1 MGSSSSKGARRLP
14 RELSKQAEQRASA
27 PSSAAQAPNRF
38 ADASRATTGNV
49 EYSASRTTGPG
60 TEHGR
65 GRQNVYASEEMDDSI
80 KEDGGDPDFLKNL
93 SRLGQVAVPKPGTPF
108 EKQAPA
114 LRTLMSRT
122 ATSTSSAA
130 PPQNHLSAAS
140 LSNLLDRL
148 KSLPANES
156 STPSQAELSLYRD
169 YAVDPETMST
179 LRRWVNSPS
188 IDPEKT
194 KIILSEQG
202 EESVEMTAV
211 WVSSSATE
219 AQKVIPPGQKTS

>member
-1 MGSSSSKGARRLP
+1 
-14 RELSKQAEQRASA
+14 
-27 PSSAAQAPNRF
+27 
-38 ADASRATTGNV
+38 
-49 EYSASRTTGPG
+49 
-60 TEHGR
+60 
-65 GRQNVYASEEMDDSI
+65 
-80 KEDGGDPDFLKNL
+80 
-93 SRLGQVAVPKPGTPF
+93 
-108 EKQAPA
+108 
-114 LRTLMSRT
+114 MSRT

-156 STPSQAELSLYRD
+156 GTPSQAELSLYRD

-202 EESVEMTAV
+202 EESVEMTASISLDGNLHYPTL
-211 WVSSSATE
+211 W
-219 AQKVIPPGQKTS
+219 IRLTSHLRPTA

>member
-1 MGSSSSKGARRLP
+1 
-14 RELSKQAEQRASA
+14 
-27 PSSAAQAPNRF
+27 
-38 ADASRATTGNV
+38 
-49 EYSASRTTGPG
+49 
-60 TEHGR
+60 
-65 GRQNVYASEEMDDSI
+65 
-80 KEDGGDPDFLKNL
+80 
-93 SRLGQVAVPKPGTPF
+93 
-108 EKQAPA
+108 
-114 LRTLMSRT
+114 MSRT

-156 STPSQAELSLYRD
+156 GTPSQAELSLYRD

-202 EESVEMTAV
+202 EESVEMTASISFDGNV
-211 WVSSSATE
+211 HYPTLWIRLTLRLR
-219 AQKVIPPGQKTS
+219 PTS

>member
-1 MGSSSSKGARRLP
+1 
-14 RELSKQAEQRASA
+14 
-27 PSSAAQAPNRF
+27 
-38 ADASRATTGNV
+38 
-49 EYSASRTTGPG
+49 
-60 TEHGR
+60 
-65 GRQNVYASEEMDDSI
+65 
-80 KEDGGDPDFLKNL
+80 
-93 SRLGQVAVPKPGTPF
+93 
-108 EKQAPA
+108 
-114 LRTLMSRT
+114 MSRT

-156 STPSQAELSLYRD
+156 GTPSQAELALYRD

-202 EESVEMTAV
+202 EESVEMTASTFLDGNLHNIRFGNSADFSFMPYFIGGLGQLFCYGSAEGHLARSEAELRIV
-211 WVSSSATE
+211 YRRPHETKHHYDILFQDMLQYSSIQGAALSNVFALRTTMSRYLSVHQPF
-219 AQKVIPPGQKTS
+219 ASYLPRLGR